1 MKQQKERKG
10 GKDKGQSFVE
20 LAVVLTILLLLLAG
34 MVEFGYLLNQYI
46 NIVDGA
52 REAARFGVNAD
63 PFIRT
68 TSPFGLD
75 QNFFRGLSDLAE
87 NTMVPIMLDISAR
100 SGYAGDDVVIS
111 VISLSGSN
119 VVRFP
124 DNDGWSR
131 YSNAVSAISNGQ
143 VAARLDSNAPNTG
156 LVIVEVYYGYPQI
169 LKMPFFTAIIPD
181 PIAVHAYSIMP
192 LPAAEPTPTP

>member
-1 MKQQKERKG
+1 MKQQKERKKE
-10 GKDKGQSFVE
+10 KDKGQSFVE
-20 LAVVLTILLLLLAG
+20 LAIVLTVLLLLLAG

-75 QNFFRGLSDLAE
+75 QNFFIGLSDLAE
-87 NTMVPIMLDISAR
+87 NTMVPIILDTSAR
-100 SGYAGDDVVIS
+100 NGYAGDDVVIS
-111 VISLSGSN
+111 VISLSGGN
-119 VVRFP
+119 ALRFP
-124 DNDGWSR
+124 DNNGWSR
-131 YSNAVSAISNGQ
+131 YGNADSAISNGQ
-143 VAARLDSNAPNTG
+143 VTARLDSNAPNTG
-156 LVIVEVYYGYPQI
+156 LVIVEIYYGYPQV